1 MTTLILLELSLY
13 SPNFLPSKNK
23 FSSAIA
29 LIPSILLK
37 LLLSDLESKKSGWK
51 FKAVVALGR
60 TKACSSC
67 RLSS

>member
-37 LLLSDLESKKSGWK
+37 LLLSDLESKKSG
-51 FKAVVALGR
+51 
-60 TKACSSC
+60 
-67 RLSS
+67 